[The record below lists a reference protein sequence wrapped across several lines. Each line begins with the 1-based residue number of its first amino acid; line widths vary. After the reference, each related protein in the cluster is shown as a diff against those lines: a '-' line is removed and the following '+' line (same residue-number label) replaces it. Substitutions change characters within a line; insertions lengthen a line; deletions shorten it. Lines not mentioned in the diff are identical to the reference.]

1 VDNTLG
7 QEIGEIAEI
16 GHTYSW
22 SPSIGLSDAN
32 ISNPIALP
40 SITTIYTVTKTNI
53 VNGFTAT
60 ASIVV
65 AVDTIMPLPTILGN
79 DTISVL
85 QSNVLRI
92 AQGGESYLWSNG
104 LGTNDTVSIST
115 PGIYTVTAKSLN
127 GCTATATTEVIEVR
141 FGSIGD
147 LVWADYNNNGV
158 QELTESFMD
167 SIKVY
172 LYDGTGTVLLDSTIS
187 DINGK
192 YLFDSLPSG
201 NYKLFFKTPSE
212 AMVSPQYN
220 GIDTLDSDINTSG
233 WTETISIDVTKP
245 VNDTLRNNTKKD
257 AGYVPYGSIGDYVF
271 EDKDFSNTQNAGDTP
286 LPNVTVYLLNASG
299 VIIDTTV
306 SGIDGKY
313 VFNNVING
321 DYRLQ
326 FVKPVGMNAD
336 LKNIG
341 SDSELDSDADPI
353 TGITDLFN
361 VNTTLTLND
370 PLRNL
375 NAMDAGFN
383 FYDPKIRLT
392 KDGVLVGTGLVGD
405 KITYGFTV
413 LNTGNI
419 TLSNVF
425 IEDTLISN
433 SPISVSPNVLAPNQT
448 GFAIAH
454 YTLLAA
460 DIERGYVANSALV
473 FGTDPI
479 GVTVT
484 DTSDNVNPYEPG
496 PSDTTIVNIPKID
509 IALVGNSDG
518 GCERQLD
525 EIVTFQVIAYRQDTL
540 SGTALLSIKDSLG
553 ANFQYISAD
562 VTGGSYDSNTNIWSN
577 ISLNFNETDTLTI
590 KARILTNMG
599 GYLSHSAWLISS
611 NYNDVDSFA
620 GDKNVTED
628 DYSNVFVSVPIKICT
643 IKNESVDLTAPSGY
657 GTYQWQLNGV
667 NINGANSQT
676 YTATL
681 PGNYSIITD
690 GNTCQSGN
698 CCPIIIE
705 DSCPCPPQ
713 ICLPFKIT
721 KSK

>member
-1 VDNTLG
+1 DTLTWSGLSIASGGSVVLTYEATVLAPGVGISFTNVAQVIASDQFDPNSTPDNDVPTEDDYDSVTPRAQIADLSLTKTISNLNPIVGDVVIFTLTINNAGPDSATNVSIGDAIPNGYGNITNISNSGNLLVDSLVWNIPTILSGNSQILTYKATVLPPLSGISYTNIAQVVGVDQFDPNSTPNNNIPTEDDQDQVVITLDNSIPIAVAGTGFTITCVDNTLG

-484 DTSDNVNPYEPG
+484 DTSDNVNP
-496 PSDTTIVNIPKID
+496 
-509 IALVGNSDG
+509 
-518 GCERQLD
+518 
-525 EIVTFQVIAYRQDTL
+525 
-540 SGTALLSIKDSLG
+540 
-553 ANFQYISAD
+553 
-562 VTGGSYDSNTNIWSN
+562 
-577 ISLNFNETDTLTI
+577 
-590 KARILTNMG
+590 
-599 GYLSHSAWLISS
+599 
-611 NYNDVDSFA
+611 
-620 GDKNVTED
+620 
-628 DYSNVFVSVPIKICT
+628 
-643 IKNESVDLTAPSGY
+643 
-657 GTYQWQLNGV
+657 
-667 NINGANSQT
+667 
-676 YTATL
+676 
-681 PGNYSIITD
+681 
-690 GNTCQSGN
+690 
-698 CCPIIIE
+698 
-705 DSCPCPPQ
+705 
-713 ICLPFKIT
+713 
-721 KSK
+721 